1 MQPTPSGWPR
11 ISTALIYDDPRTA
24 IDWLCRAFGFEV
36 RTIVEDRT
44 GAIVHSEVVYGDG
57 VIMVSSAKR
66 PYSRTPHAAGGNT
79 QSLMVYV
86 DDVEAHLARALAH
99 GAEIFEPM
107 RETDYGPDYW
117 SDRIYG
123 AIDREGHHWWFAQR
137 LRTGDANWDKVRN
150 RLDRV

>member
-11 ISTALIYDDPRTA
+11 ITTALIYDDPRTA
-24 IDWLCRAFGFEV
+24 IDWLHRAFGFEV
-36 RTIVEDRT
+36 RTIVENRAGT
-44 GAIVHSEVVYGDG
+44 ILHCELVYGDG
-57 VIMVSSAKR
+57 VVMISGAQR
-66 PYSRTPHAAGGNT
+66 PHSRSPRAAGGNT

-86 DDVEAHLARALAH
+86 DDVEAHLECAREH

-137 LRTGDANWDKVRN
+137 LRTGDPNWHNVRD